1 MNRSKYISLC
11 RTMKCIIHDTD
22 EGTLLQSIAP
32 GNSSDE
38 KLKSQKIYRS
48 EPRRTLNIAIYP
60 DVQWRDSYMADR
72 LHEHGGRNKVSMIFW
87 KRVVG
92 GPRIYTII

>member
-1 MNRSKYISLC
+1 
-11 RTMKCIIHDTD
+11 MKCVIHDTD
-22 EGTLLQSIAP
+22 EETLLQGFAP

-72 LHEHGGRNKVSMIFW
+72 LHEHGGRNKVSMIF
-87 KRVVG
+87 
-92 GPRIYTII
+92 